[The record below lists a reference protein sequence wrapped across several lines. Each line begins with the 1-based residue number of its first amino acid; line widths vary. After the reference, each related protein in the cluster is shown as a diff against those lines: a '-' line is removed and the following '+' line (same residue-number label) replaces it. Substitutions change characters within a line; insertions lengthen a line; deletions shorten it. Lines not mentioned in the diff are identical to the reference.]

1 MSTPRGIRNCNP
13 LNIERTA
20 TQWQGM
26 RPKQTDKR
34 FCQFISMEYGY
45 RAAFKTLFTY
55 AKKHNLHTIREW
67 ITRWA
72 PPSEN
77 DTAAYI
83 RVVCTRAG
91 LDSNVPISICDA
103 EKMTAVVA
111 AMAYMEN
118 GIEAVMEEVVSGFEM
133 AFVYG

>member
-13 LNIERTA
+13 LNIERNNTK
-20 TQWQGM
+20 WQGL
-26 RPKQTDKR
+26 RPLQTDKR

-45 RAAFKTLFTY
+45 RAAFKTLITY
-55 AKKHNLHTIREW
+55 ARRYNLHTIGEW

-72 PPSEN
+72 PPTEN
-77 DTAAYI
+77 DTATYI
-83 RVVCTRAG
+83 RVVCERTG
-91 LDSNVPISICDA
+91 LDADAYIRVCDK

-111 AMAYMEN
+111 AMVYMEN
-118 GIEAVMEEVVSGFEM
+118 GIEAVMEEVISGFEM